1 MIAGSGPAGL
11 PSSYQCCSPTPG
23 QRRRQ
28 RLSSRQTSPPIH
40 CLFLPSLSVS
50 PARPST
56 LSAPV
61 PSLEAARRSDSS
73 AQPGEPS
80 VGRAASRAQEG
91 NRPPGP
97 QGVRLQPSHP
107 SLPQRAT
114 PPPPHPHPHPLARGG
129 GALALDDDFSPEG
142 TWRGGRVNGGRAEQ
156 GRGRKRGSDRQKR
169 PSLAG
174 CLAAPR
180 ASPFA
185 QRPGRALNG
194 GPNVQAWG
202 ERERLREGTARNWFR
217 GFFLLFPRSLARPPA
232 RPLSL
237 PSHPQ
242 LRNEKTPLRRGD
254 PTAPR
259 GRIEEEGACPW
270 SHGRA
275 ARA

>member
-28 RLSSRQTSPPIH
+28 RLSSRQTSPPIR

-114 PPPPHPHPHPLARGG
+114 PPPPPHPHPLARGG
-129 GALALDDDFSPEG
+129 GALALDDDFSSEG
-142 TWRGGRVNGGRAEQ
+142 TWRAGRANGGRAEQ
-156 GRGRKRGSDRQKR
+156 GRGGKRASDRQKETLTGWV
-169 PSLAG
+169 PCSSS
-174 CLAAPR
+174 CLAIRPPTGTGAKRR
-180 ASPFA
+180 AKCAGLGRKREPE
-185 QRPGRALNG
+185 RGNGEEPVPGFLSSLSAL
-194 GPNVQAWG
+194 
-202 ERERLREGTARNWFR
+202 
-217 GFFLLFPRSLARPPA
+217 SRPPA
-232 RPLSL
+232 RSPALPPLS
-237 PSHPQ
+237 PAIA
-242 LRNEKTPLRRGD
+242 E
-254 PTAPR
+254 
-259 GRIEEEGACPW
+259 
-270 SHGRA
+270 
-275 ARA
+275 